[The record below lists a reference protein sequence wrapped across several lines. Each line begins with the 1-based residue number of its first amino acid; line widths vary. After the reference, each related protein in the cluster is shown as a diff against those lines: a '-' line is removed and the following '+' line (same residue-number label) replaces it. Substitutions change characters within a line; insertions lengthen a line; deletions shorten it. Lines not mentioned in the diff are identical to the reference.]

1 MVDDRQLLD
10 FLQRLGAAIS
20 AGRPEE
26 VASCWSVPALIL
38 TDDGALLIQDRS
50 QIEQMFGEVGGAY
63 RSRGIASTEPEILR
77 VDRLTAAE
85 RFGSSLSRLT
95 ERLVAT
101 DVRWPYLDSDGNSRG
116 TETSSY
122 ILWVDAEGQLQLRVA
137 LSRTGDGTPQV

>member
-77 VDRLTAAE
+77 VDRLT
-85 RFGSSLSRLT
+85 

>member
-1 MVDDRQLLD
+1 MVHDRQLLD

-20 AGRPEE
+20 AGRLEE

-38 TDDGALLIQDRS
+38 TDDGALLIQDRQ
-50 QIEQMFGEVGGAY
+50 QIELMFGEVAGAY

-77 VDRLTAAE
+77 AD
-85 RFGSSLSRLT
+85 RLT

-101 DVRWPYLDSDGNSRG
+101 DVRWPYLDSDGNSLG

-122 ILWVDAEGQLQLRVA
+122 ILWVDAEGQLLLRVA
-137 LSRTGDGTPQV
+137 LSRAGEGTPRV